1 MRRMLAKSFVFHI
14 QIGSK
19 FTEQNLK
26 FKIHNFY
33 KRLTKC

>member
-26 FKIHNFY
+26 FIISING
-33 KRLTKC
+33 